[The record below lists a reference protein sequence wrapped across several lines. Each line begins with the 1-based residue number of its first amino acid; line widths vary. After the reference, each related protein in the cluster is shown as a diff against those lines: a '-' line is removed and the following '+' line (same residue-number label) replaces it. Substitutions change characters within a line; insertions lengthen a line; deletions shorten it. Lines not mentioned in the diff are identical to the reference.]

1 MLKRKNNYLW
11 KWSLSSEQS
20 RRGVFYQK
28 KKRKKKNFEM
38 GSWDGLNNFHSV
50 EIGLYACLYD
60 LNFDLV

>member
-1 MLKRKNNYLW
+1 MVIVLGTIKKRSIL
-11 KWSLSSEQS
+11 L
-20 RRGVFYQK
+20 K
-28 KKRKKKNFEM
+28 KKEKKKNFEM